1 MSKYESDFLNDKD
14 CSMDDVLY
22 VYLKNQWRKNNAPK
36 YQHYFEQWVKNLTKT
51 QIYYYKKLW
60 LK

>member
-1 MSKYESDFLNDKD
+1 MYEAE
-14 CSMDDVLY
+14 MDDILY
-22 VYLKNQWRKNNAPK
+22 RYLENQWKICNHPK
-36 YQHYFEQWVKNLTKT
+36 YQKYFNVWVKNLTKT